1 VAVIYPD
8 IEKLLVAHLDAA
20 LADIYGAGEVRVGT
34 KKAPA
39 DSTQPAREVVIVG
52 QYSGSLDDVRAQASA
67 VIDVYADQYETAS
80 ELGLLCGALVVD
92 ISKEHIKRAVVS
104 LGPVRLVE
112 ESTQEKRSLSVDL
125 VVKGA
130 PL

>member
-1 VAVIYPD
+1 MAIIFPD
-8 IEKLLVAHLDAA
+8 VEKLLVTHLTSA
-20 LADIYGAGEVRVGT
+20 LAGIYGAGVVRVGT

-39 DSTQPAREVVIVG
+39 DATQPSREVVIVG

-67 VIDVYADQYETAS
+67 VIDVYANDYETAS
-80 ELGLLCGALVVD
+80 QLGLQCGALVVE
-92 ISKEHIKRAVVS
+92 ISRVHIKRAVVS

-125 VVKGA
+125 IVKGA
-130 PL
+130 LL